1 MRAEKAEQF
10 DKNIK
15 GEMTAKRYQE
25 MGINKFQWTDSGDS
39 RIRIRHRELNGNIYS
54 YSDPLSEG
62 LPGTPFRCRCV
73 AIPIF
78 DE

>member
-15 GEMTAKRYQE
+15 GEMTAKRHQE